1 MLIWIISVIRASAA
15 AVSSSLSSVSDPP
28 SYTELASSESLY
40 IMLNLNFNLNVFV
53 FVVCESI
60 ASGALLAQR
69 FGRTSTHTHT
79 SSSYTN
85 ANTNLTL
92 ASIKTWTL
100 FSIYITAFTHFDFF
114 PSFFYSHT
122 KAHSLLLFIYI
133 FIFSYVSYKILYYNH
148 DE

>member
-1 MLIWIISVIRASAA
+1 MMCLSESSASLEFVHPSARSELASAA

-28 SYTELASSESLY
+28 SYTELASLESLY

-92 ASIKTWTL
+92 ASIKT
-100 FSIYITAFTHFDFF
+100 
-114 PSFFYSHT
+114 
-122 KAHSLLLFIYI
+122 
-133 FIFSYVSYKILYYNH
+133 
-148 DE
+148 